1 MENNSSMKDNV
12 DSLFSNLE
20 RFLKTETVVGEPIV
34 VGETTLVPIIS
45 VAFGCGTGNG
55 QGQGGDK
62 KESSSGGSGLGAAAK
77 ITPNA
82 IVVIKGDKVNL
93 LPVSGKNSLD
103 NLIDLVPGIVSKIK
117 PKKFDKNSS
126 EVKKADEK

>member
-55 QGQGGDK
+55 QGGDK
-62 KESSSGGSGLGAAAK
+62 KESTSGGSGLGAAAK

-117 PKKFDKNSS
+117 PKKSDKNSS

>member
-1 MENNSSMKDNV
+1 MENVSSIKENV

-20 RFLKTETVVGEPIV
+20 KFLKSETVVGEPIE

-45 VAFGCGTGNG
+45 VAFGCGTGSG
-55 QGQGGDK
+55 KGADK
-62 KESSSGGSGLGAAAK
+62 KEAAGGGAGLGAAAK

-93 LPVSGKNSLD
+93 LPIGGKSGID
-103 NLIDLVPGIVSKIK
+103 NLLDLVPGIVSKIK
-117 PKKFDKNSS
+117 PTKKTEKAKE
-126 EVKKADEK
+126 EVKLNK

>member
-1 MENNSSMKDNV
+1 MENNSSIKENV

-20 RFLKTETVVGEPIV
+20 KFLKTETVVGEPIV

-55 QGQGGDK
+55 QGGDK
-62 KESSSGGSGLGAAAK
+62 KESQGGGSGLGVAAK

-117 PKKFDKNSS
+117 PKKVEKNSS
-126 EVKKADEK
+126 NIKKAD